1 MRVKLGEVAREDRE
15 TIRGSKNGIP
25 VVGLEHLT
33 SGEINL
39 TEWDVDS
46 ENTFTKAFRKGQLLF
61 GRRRAYLKK
70 AAIAPFDGIC
80 SGDITVIEALPER
93 LLPSLLPFLIQNDAF
108 FDYAVGK
115 SAGSLSPRAKWEH
128 LRNYEF
134 NLPDIDEQRS
144 LAETLWAFDEAKQ
157 AYKRLIATT
166 DELVKCQFV
175 EMFVHSNFPRK
186 RIVDVCNTI
195 LDGDWIEAKDQSDSG
210 IRLVQTG
217 NVGNGTYLNKATRAR
232 YISTSTFERLNCT
245 EIFQGDILISRL
257 PDPIGRACELPELGE
272 RMITAVDCAIIR
284 LNQNVINNNY
294 FITYTKTEEY
304 FSKVAEFSRGATRQR
319 ISRRDLENIMLPL
332 PDINIQNRFADFV
345 RHADKSKFIVF
356 DALRLAEMYI
366 KIVY

>member
-134 NLPDIDEQRS
+134 NLPDIDEQRR

-157 AYKRLIATT
+157 AYKKLIATT
-166 DELVKCQFV
+166 DELVKCQF
-175 EMFVHSNFPRK
+175 FD
-186 RIVDVCNTI
+186 IVTYAILVFRASIRGGTI
-195 LDGDWIEAKDQSDSG
+195 YA
-210 IRLVQTG
+210 
-217 NVGNGTYLNKATRAR
+217 
-232 YISTSTFERLNCT
+232 
-245 EIFQGDILISRL
+245 
-257 PDPIGRACELPELGE
+257 
-272 RMITAVDCAIIR
+272 AI
-284 LNQNVINNNY
+284 
-294 FITYTKTEEY
+294 
-304 FSKVAEFSRGATRQR
+304 
-319 ISRRDLENIMLPL
+319 
-332 PDINIQNRFADFV
+332 
-345 RHADKSKFIVF
+345 
-356 DALRLAEMYI
+356 
-366 KIVY
+366 